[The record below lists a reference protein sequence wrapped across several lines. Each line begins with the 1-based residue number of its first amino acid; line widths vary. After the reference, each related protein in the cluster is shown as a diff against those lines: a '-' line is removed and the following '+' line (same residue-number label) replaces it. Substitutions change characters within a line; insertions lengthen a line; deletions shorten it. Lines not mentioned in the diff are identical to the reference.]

1 MVTGRRWVL
10 KHQIQGE
17 VSADDF
23 QLVEEELPPL
33 KDGQVLVK
41 AQWISVDPYQVTLL
55 FINKLNYK
63 SCSRHLKKQS
73 CKMAVFLVP

>member
-41 AQWISVDPYQVTLL
+41 AQWISVDPYQVT
-55 FINKLNYK
+55 
-63 SCSRHLKKQS
+63 
-73 CKMAVFLVP
+73 